1 MALSDSSVQTFRCQA
16 CPADR
21 KTQSVFEIDDY
32 RIVDCQHCGH
42 RFVENPISAAHV
54 DDVYSD
60 GYFTDGAAAGYVDYL
75 SEGEMLR
82 KRGQTYAEVIN
93 RHTQA
98 GRMLDVGAAA
108 GFLLKGF
115 MDRGWQGEGVEP
127 NGTMARYGNEQ
138 LGVKITHSPVE
149 AFRSEQP
156 FELVSMIQVIP
167 HFWNL
172 NEALRIL
179 SDLTRPGGYWL
190 IETWNKDSKMAKF
203 FGKNWHE
210 YSPPSVLHWFTPESL
225 QTFAGQYGFEKVA
238 QGRPGK
244 KIQAHHAKSLVR
256 YKLEGS
262 ALASPARLMMRL
274 IPDKLTI
281 PYPAEDLFYMVLRK
295 QG

>member
-1 MALSDSSVQTFRCQA
+1 MATPDTSLQTFRCQA

-21 KTQSVFEIDDY
+21 KTQACFEIDGY
-32 RIVDCQHCGH
+32 RIVDCQTCGH
-42 RFVENPISAAHV
+42 RFVENPISAQHV
-54 DDVYSD
+54 ADVYSD
-60 GYFTDGAAAGYVDYL
+60 AYFTDGAAAGYVDYL

-82 KRGQTYAEVIN
+82 KRGQTYGEIIN
-93 RHTQA
+93 RHTQP
-98 GRMLDVGAAA
+98 GHMLDVGAAA

-115 MDRGWQGEGVEP
+115 MDQGWQGQGVEP

-138 LGVKITHSPVE
+138 LGVKIAHSPVE

-156 FELVSMIQVIP
+156 FDLVSMIQVIP

-172 NEALRIL
+172 TEGLQVL
-179 SDLTRPGGYWL
+179 SDLTKPGGYWL
-190 IETWNKDSKMAKF
+190 IETWNKDSKMAKL
-203 FGKNWHE
+203 FGKSWHE
-210 YSPPSVLHWFTPESL
+210 YSPPSVLHWFTPDSL
-225 QTFAGQYGFEKVA
+225 QSFARQYGFEKVA

-244 KIQAHHAKSLVR
+244 KIQAHHAKSLLS

-262 ALASPARLMMRL
+262 ALATPARAMMRL

-295 QG
+295 Q